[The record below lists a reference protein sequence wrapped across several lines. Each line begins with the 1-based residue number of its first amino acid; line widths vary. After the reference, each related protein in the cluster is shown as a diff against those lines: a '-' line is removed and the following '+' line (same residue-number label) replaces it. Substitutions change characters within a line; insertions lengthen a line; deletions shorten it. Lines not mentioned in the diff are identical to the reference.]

1 MNGVGNG
8 YYRDD
13 RWDDNVSRTSSTRD
27 SRRSG
32 FGYPDDRYNAQYE
45 GDRSSACERERMS
58 PYRSDPRGGGHHSNA
73 SNGYSSDNGSV
84 GSSDDGP
91 TYVLEHLATFR
102 VSPESDLIYPADGM
116 RRLLHMEKTS
126 GIWTQ
131 KMLMKLDKKWVCIQ
145 SHENGDT
152 VEKFPMELIREP
164 TAFTSDDPKELYNN
178 IFIFVVAE
186 DPKRNY
192 QNPTEMHIFQ
202 CLRISAKDVVEEVKL
217 FMSGKGASA
226 RGRGA
231 RREHIPPPPQEP
243 APEPPLANGY
253 RGDFSDSEVRGE
265 ARGPRS
271 ERSSVSHNDDVSST
285 SSEKYERDVA
295 ILNSCFDDIERFIAR
310 LQHTAAATRELERR
324 RRSRK
329 SKKKDIGDG
338 LLSMRAKP
346 PPERE
351 FVDIFQKF
359 KLSFNLLAKLKAHIH
374 DPNAPELVHF
384 LFTPLALI
392 VDASRDSNYGPN
404 LPSKVLSPM
413 LSLDA
418 IDLLTNCLTS
428 RETELWQ
435 SLGDTWCIPR
445 NMWKYNVP
453 PYQPVF
459 SSGWAP
465 ELVEDNRERSNM
477 LASEVASEAKRTRA
491 EEIRNAQ
498 REAEI
503 RQGRHRGDEY
513 GSDYYDSDR
522 REASPTP
529 GRYYPDRPR
538 SMTPPS
544 EYPQAGR
551 SDISQDSMDQ
561 PTFEKHQRQW
571 LSELKSR
578 GAKVVQV
585 TYPRTANNDKELT
598 VVRGEYLEVLDDSRK
613 WWKAMNA
620 RGQMAHVPHTI
631 VTPYSDQD
639 GSDPRRGAPP
649 PVWKDRQG
657 KKVGPPYIF
666 QHPKVPADFDSDTS
680 DDDTQIQFP
689 DYASNESS
697 DEEPPARKKSPPKKS
712 SSIPEPPPPPPPD
725 FTPTHSVARKPP
737 KKQFADIYGTTK
749 SNADLMNEELKMVL
763 ESFRRSRPHLDIV
776 KTPDVYINQS
786 STPQEVQ
793 NWLKLK
799 GFSKRITKQFEG
811 VDGEKL
817 FALDRRQLEEFCGK
831 SEGARLDSQ
840 ITIQRNISGYKTARS
855 SELRQIL
862 ARQRNKVDGGK
873 EDSKDEKIADNF
885 SFLKGYET
893 DEESEEEMESGAA
906 GGNPGTNTL
915 KEQIKKQRKKII
927 NQSFDDKA
935 SR

>member
-1 MNGVGNG
+1 
-8 YYRDD
+8 
-13 RWDDNVSRTSSTRD
+13 
-27 SRRSG
+27 
-32 FGYPDDRYNAQYE
+32 
-45 GDRSSACERERMS
+45 MS
-58 PYRSDPRGGGHHSNA
+58 PYRSDHRGHSTA

-84 GSSDDGP
+84 GSAEDGP

-102 VSPESDLIYPADGM
+102 VSPESDLVYPADGM

-131 KMLMKLDKKWVCIQ
+131 KMMLRLDKKWVCIQ

-164 TAFTSDDPKELYNN
+164 TAFTSEDPKELYNN
-178 IFIFVVAE
+178 IFIFIVAE

-202 CLRISAKDVVEEVKL
+202 CLRISAKDVVEDMKL
-217 FMSGKGASA
+217 FMSGKGVP
-226 RGRGA
+226 GRGGAA
-231 RREHIPPPPQEP
+231 RAKRGEHIPPPPQEP
-243 APEPPLANGY
+243 APEPPLGMNGY

-359 KLSFNLLAKLKAHIH
+359 KLSFNLLAKLKSHIH

-404 LPSKVLSPM
+404 LPAKVLSP
-413 LSLDA
+413 LLTADA

-435 SLGDTWCIPR
+435 NLGEAWCVPR
-445 NMWKYNVP
+445 SMWKYNVP

-465 ELVEDNRERSNM
+465 ELSESERH
-477 LASEVASEAKRTRA
+477 SEVVSDGKRV
-491 EEIRNAQ
+491 
-498 REAEI
+498 RE
-503 RQGRHRGDEY
+503 GRLRSDEY
-513 GSDYYDSDR
+513 GSDFYDSDR
-522 REASPTP
+522 REASPPPP
-529 GRYYPDRPR
+529 GRYYGHDRPR

-544 EYPQAGR
+544 EYPQAGK

-571 LSELKSR
+571 LNDLKSR
-578 GAKVVQV
+578 GAKIVQV

-613 WWKAMNA
+613 WWKAINA
-620 RGQMAHVPHTI
+620 RGQVAHVPHTI
-631 VTPYSDQD
+631 VTPYAADQD
-639 GSDPRRGAPP
+639 SKEDYRAGAQRSAPP
-649 PVWKDRQG
+649 PVWKG
-657 KKVGPPYIF
+657 KKG
-666 QHPKVPADFDSDTS
+666 
-680 DDDTQIQFP
+680 
-689 DYASNESS
+689 E
-697 DEEPPARKKSPPKKS
+697 
-712 SSIPEPPPPPPPD
+712 
-725 FTPTHSVARKPP
+725 
-737 KKQFADIYGTTK
+737 
-749 SNADLMNEELKMVL
+749 
-763 ESFRRSRPHLDIV
+763 FR
-776 KTPDVYINQS
+776 Y
-786 STPQEVQ
+786 
-793 NWLKLK
+793 
-799 GFSKRITKQFEG
+799 F
-811 VDGEKL
+811 
-817 FALDRRQLEEFCGK
+817 
-831 SEGARLDSQ
+831 
-840 ITIQRNISGYKTARS
+840 
-855 SELRQIL
+855 
-862 ARQRNKVDGGK
+862 
-873 EDSKDEKIADNF
+873 
-885 SFLKGYET
+885 
-893 DEESEEEMESGAA
+893 
-906 GGNPGTNTL
+906 
-915 KEQIKKQRKKII
+915 
-927 NQSFDDKA
+927 
-935 SR
+935 

>member
-13 RWDDNVSRTSSTRD
+13 HWDDDVSRTSSSAYDRD
-27 SRRSG
+27 
-32 FGYPDDRYNAQYE
+32 
-45 GDRSSACERERMS
+45 RMS
-58 PYRSDPRGGGHHSNA
+58 PYRSDHRGHSTA

-84 GSSDDGP
+84 GSAEDGP

-102 VSPESDLIYPADGM
+102 VSPESDLVYPADGM

-131 KMLMKLDKKWVCIQ
+131 KMMLRLDKKWVCIQ

-164 TAFTSDDPKELYNN
+164 TAFTSEDPKELYNN
-178 IFIFVVAE
+178 IFIFIVAE

-202 CLRISAKDVVEEVKL
+202 CLRISAKDVVEDMKL
-217 FMSGKGASA
+217 FMSGKGVPG
-226 RGRGA
+226 RGRAA
-231 RREHIPPPPQEP
+231 RAGRGEHIPPPPQEP
-243 APEPPLANGY
+243 APEPPLGMNGY
-253 RGDFSDSEVRGE
+253 RADFSDSEVRGE

-359 KLSFNLLAKLKAHIH
+359 KLSFNLLAKLKSHIH

-404 LPSKVLSPM
+404 LPAKVLSP
-413 LSLDA
+413 LLTADA

-435 SLGDTWCIPR
+435 NLGEAWCVPR
-445 NMWKYNVP
+445 SMWKYNVP

-465 ELVEDNRERSNM
+465 ELSESERH
-477 LASEVASEAKRTRA
+477 SEVASDGKRTR
-491 EEIRNAQ
+491 E
-498 REAEI
+498 
-503 RQGRHRGDEY
+503 GRLRSEEY
-513 GSDYYDSDR
+513 GSDFYDSDR
-522 REASPTP
+522 REASPPPP
-529 GRYYPDRPR
+529 GRYYGRDERPR

-544 EYPQAGR
+544 EYPQAER

-571 LSELKSR
+571 LNDLKSR
-578 GAKVVQV
+578 GAKIVQV

-613 WWKAMNA
+613 WWKAVNA
-620 RGQMAHVPHTI
+620 RGQVAHVPHTI
-631 VTPYSDQD
+631 VTPYAADQD
-639 GSDPRRGAPP
+639 GKEDYRAGAQRNAPP
-649 PVWKDRQG
+649 PVWKERQG
-657 KKVGPPYIF
+657 KKVGF
-666 QHPKVPADFDSDTS
+666 RNSSKQPKVPADFDSDSSEEFHKRPT
-680 DDDTQIQFP
+680 P
-689 DYASNESS
+689 GYGSNESS
-697 DEEPPARKKSPPKKS
+697 DEDAAGSRKKNST
-712 SSIPEPPPPPPPD
+712 IPAPPPPPPPD
-725 FTPTHSVARKPP
+725 FTPSNSVAKRTPKPRP
-737 KKQFADIYGTTK
+737 NNANQMYATTK
-749 SNADLMNEELKMVL
+749 SNVDMMNEELKLVL
-763 ESFRRSRPHLDIV
+763 ESFRRQRPHLDIQ
-776 KTPDVYINQS
+776 KTPDVYIYQS
-786 STPQEVQ
+786 STPLEVQ
-793 NWLKLK
+793 KWLEMK
-799 GFSKRITKQFEG
+799 GFSKRIRKQFEG

-817 FALDRRQLEEFCGK
+817 FALDRDQLILHCGK
-831 SEGARLDSQ
+831 AEGIRLDSQ
-840 ITIQRNISGYKTARS
+840 ITIQRNVTGYKTARS

-862 ARQRNKVDGGK
+862 AQRRNKVESDKTDAK
-873 EDSKDEKIADNF
+873 ESITEDF
-885 SFLKGYET
+885 SFLRDYDKTGYQT
-893 DEESEEEMESGAA
+893 DSESEDDDMEVPGASGGLA
-906 GGNPGTNTL
+906 GTL
-915 KEQIKKQRKKII
+915 KEQIKKQRKKIQ
-927 NQSFDDKA
+927 NQALDDKA

>member
-13 RWDDNVSRTSSTRD
+13 RWDDTVSRTSSFRYQREIDDDYPGDQFDARYERD
-27 SRRSG
+27 
-32 FGYPDDRYNAQYE
+32 P
-45 GDRSSACERERMS
+45 SSAGERERMS

-84 GSSDDGP
+84 GSADDGP

-102 VSPESDLIYPADGM
+102 VSHESDLIYPADGM

-131 KMLMKLDKKWVCIQ
+131 KMLMRLDKKWVYIQ

-217 FMSGKGASA
+217 FMSGKGSSA

-418 IDLLTNCLTS
+418 VDLLTNCLTS
-428 RETELWQ
+428 RETELWH

-445 NMWKYNVP
+445 NLWKYNVP

-465 ELVEDNRERSNM
+465 ELLEDNRERSNM

-529 GRYYPDRPR
+529 DRYYPDRPR

-571 LSELKSR
+571 LAELKSR
-578 GAKVVQV
+578 GAKIVQV

-598 VVRGEYLEVLDDSRK
+598 VGRGEYLEVLDDSRK
-613 WWKAMNA
+613 WWKAMNV

-639 GSDPRRGAPP
+639 GSEPRRGAPP

-657 KKVGPPYIF
+657 KK
-666 QHPKVPADFDSDTS
+666 
-680 DDDTQIQFP
+680 

-697 DEEPPARKKSPPKKS
+697 DEEPPARKKSPPKKT

-725 FTPTHSVARKPP
+725 FTPTHSVVRKKPP
-737 KKQFADIYGTTK
+737 KKQYADLYGTTK
-749 SNADLMNEELKMVL
+749 SNADLMNEELKLVL
-763 ESFRRSRPHLDIV
+763 ENFRRSRPHLDIV

-799 GFSKRITKQFEG
+799 GFSKRILKQFEG

-817 FALDRRQLEEFCGK
+817 FGLNRNELEGFCGK
-831 SEGARLDSQ
+831 TEGSRLDSQ

-862 ARQRNKVDGGK
+862 ARQRNKVEGEKDV
-873 EDSKDEKIADNF
+873 SKDEKIADNF
-885 SFLKGYET
+885 SFLKNYENCEDS
-893 DEESEEEMESGAA
+893 DEEEEEEEESGAT
-906 GGNPGTNTL
+906 GGIAGTNTL

>member
-1 MNGVGNG
+1 MNGVRNG
-8 YYRDD
+8 YYPDD
-13 RWDDNVSRTSSTRD
+13 QWDEVSRTSSSAYERD
-27 SRRSG
+27 
-32 FGYPDDRYNAQYE
+32 
-45 GDRSSACERERMS
+45 RMS
-58 PYRSDPRGGGHHSNA
+58 PYRSDPRAHSTA

-84 GSSDDGP
+84 VSTEDGP

-102 VSPESDLIYPADGM
+102 VSPESDLVYPADGM

-131 KMLMKLDKKWVCIQ
+131 KMLLRLDKKWVCIQ
-145 SHENGDT
+145 SHENGDI

-202 CLRISAKDVVEEVKL
+202 CLRISAKDVVEDVKL
-217 FMSGKGASA
+217 FMSGKGISG
-226 RGRGA
+226 RGRAA
-231 RREHIPPPPQEP
+231 RAGRGEHIPPPPQEP
-243 APEPPLANGY
+243 APEPPMANGY

-271 ERSSVSHNDDVSST
+271 ERSSVSHNDDLSST

-295 ILNSCFDDIERFIAR
+295 ILNSCFDDIERFIGR
-310 LQHTAAATRELERR
+310 LQHTAAATKELERR

-384 LFTPLALI
+384 LFTPLAII

-404 LPSKVLSPM
+404 LPSKVLSP
-413 LSLDA
+413 LLTADA
-418 IDLLTNCLTS
+418 MDLLTNCLTS
-428 RETELWQ
+428 RETELWH
-435 SLGDTWCIPR
+435 SLGETWCIPR
-445 NMWKYNVP
+445 NMWKYSVP

-465 ELVEDNRERSNM
+465 ELIEDSRERSSV

-498 REAEI
+498 REAEM
-503 RQGRHRGDEY
+503 RQGRLRGDEY
-513 GSDYYDSDR
+513 GSDFYDSDR
-522 REASPTP
+522 REPSPP
-529 GRYYPDRPR
+529 GRYYPRDERPR

-571 LSELKSR
+571 LNELKSR
-578 GAKVVQV
+578 GGKIVQV

-598 VVRGEYLEVLDDSRK
+598 VVRGEYLEVMDDSRK
-613 WWKAMNA
+613 WWKAVNA
-620 RGQMAHVPHTI
+620 RGQVAHVPHTI
-631 VTPYSDQD
+631 VTPYSADQD
-639 GSDPRRGAPP
+639 GKEDYRADVRRNAPP
-649 PVWKDRQG
+649 PVWKERQG
-657 KKVGPPYIF
+657 KKDYGNG
-666 QHPKVPADFDSDTS
+666 DSS
-680 DDDTQIQFP
+680 DDDDP
-689 DYASNESS
+689 SA
-697 DEEPPARKKSPPKKS
+697 PKS
-712 SSIPEPPPPPPPD
+712 
-725 FTPTHSVARKPP
+725 T
-737 KKQFADIYGTTK
+737 
-749 SNADLMNEELKMVL
+749 ADLMNAELKLVL
-763 ESFRRSRPHLDIV
+763 ESFRRQRPHLDIV
-776 KTPDVYINQS
+776 KTPDVYINQG
-786 STPQEVQ
+786 STPSEVQ
-793 NWLKLK
+793 SWLKMK
-799 GFSKRITKQFEG
+799 GFSKRILKQFEG
-811 VDGEKL
+811 VDGGKL
-817 FALDRRQLEEFCGK
+817 FALEKKKLEEFCGVA
-831 SEGARLDSQ
+831 EGARLASQ
-840 ITIQRNISGYKTARS
+840 ITVQRNVSGYKTARS

-862 ARQRNKVDGGK
+862 ARQRNRVDTEDKIPKASQQAK
-873 EDSKDEKIADNF
+873 EENDDDNEEQQQQYPPQLQKQQPQKQQTQLQSQPDKLEKIDKNF
-885 SFLKGYET
+885 EFLNDYDKSGYQT
-893 DEESEEEMESGAA
+893 DSESEDEAMDSR
-906 GGNPGTNTL
+906 GNPGTNTL

-927 NQSFDDKA
+927 GQSFDDKA

>member
-1 MNGVGNG
+1 MFTDGLGRQGLVIAPPGCEDGSVMNGVGNV

-13 RWDDNVSRTSSTRD
+13 HWDDVSRTSSSAYDRD
-27 SRRSG
+27 
-32 FGYPDDRYNAQYE
+32 
-45 GDRSSACERERMS
+45 RMS
-58 PYRSDPRGGGHHSNA
+58 PYRSDPRGHSAA

-84 GSSDDGP
+84 ASTDDGP

-102 VSPESDLIYPADGM
+102 VSPESDLVYPADGM

-131 KMLMKLDKKWVCIQ
+131 KMLLRLDKKWVYIQ
-145 SHENGDT
+145 SHENGDV

-202 CLRISAKDVVEEVKL
+202 CLRISAKDVVEDVKL
-217 FMSGKGASA
+217 FMSGKGVSGRGRAA
-226 RGRGA
+226 RGSRGD
-231 RREHIPPPPQEP
+231 HIPPPPQEP

-253 RGDFSDSEVRGE
+253 RGDFSDSEVRGG

-413 LSLDA
+413 LTADA

-428 RETELWQ
+428 RETDIWH

-445 NMWKYNVP
+445 NMWKYSVP

-459 SSGWAP
+459 SNGWAP
-465 ELVEDNRERSNM
+465 ELIEDSRERSNV

-503 RQGRHRGDEY
+503 RQDRLRTDDY
-513 GSDYYDSDR
+513 GSDFYDSDR
-522 REASPTP
+522 RESSPPP
-529 GRYYPDRPR
+529 GRYYPREDRPR
-538 SMTPPS
+538 SVTPPS

-571 LSELKSR
+571 LNELKAR
-578 GAKVVQV
+578 GTKIVQV

-598 VVRGEYLEVLDDSRK
+598 VVRGEYLEVMDDSRK
-613 WWKAMNA
+613 WWKAVNA
-620 RGQMAHVPHTI
+620 RGQVAHVPHTI
-631 VTPYSDQD
+631 VTPYSADQD
-639 GSDPRRGAPP
+639 GKEDYRADVRRNAPP
-649 PVWKDRQG
+649 PIWKERQG
-657 KKVGPPYIF
+657 KKADYTSLDSSEEDDTSA
-666 QHPKVPADFDSDTS
+666 HKVP
-680 DDDTQIQFP
+680 
-689 DYASNESS
+689 
-697 DEEPPARKKSPPKKS
+697 SPHKS
-712 SSIPEPPPPPPPD
+712 SSIPAPPPPPPPD
-725 FTPTHSVARKPP
+725 DSISRVLPSKPRP
-737 KKQFADIYGTTK
+737 KSAERMYGTTK
-749 SNADLMNEELKMVL
+749 STADLMNEELKMVL
-763 ESFRRSRPHLDIV
+763 ESFRRQRPHLDIV
-776 KTPDVYINQS
+776 KTPDVYINQE
-786 STPQEVQ
+786 STPEEVQ
-793 NWLKLK
+793 TWLKMK
-799 GFSKRITKQFEG
+799 GFSKRIMKQFEG
-811 VDGEKL
+811 VNGEKI
-817 FALDRRQLEEFCGK
+817 FALGRKQLEEYCGPA
-831 SEGARLDSQ
+831 EGARLFSQ
-840 ITIQRNISGYKTARS
+840 ITVQRNVSGYKTARS

-862 ARQRNKVDGGK
+862 ARQRDKVESDRS
-873 EDSKDEKIADNF
+873 SKVEKIEKNF
-885 SFLKGYET
+885 EFLEEYDKSGYQT
-893 DEESEEEMESGAA
+893 DSESEEEAVGVDR
-906 GGNPGTNTL
+906 NLGTNTL
-915 KEQIKKQRKKII
+915 KQQIKKQRKKII
-927 NQSFDDKA
+927 SQSIDDKA

>member
-1 MNGVGNG
+1 MNGV
-8 YYRDD
+8 YRDD
-13 RWDDNVSRTSSTRD
+13 PWDHD
-27 SRRSG
+27 SHAS
-32 FGYPDDRYNAQYE
+32 
-45 GDRSSACERERMS
+45 SSAYDRGRMS
-58 PYRSDPRGGGHHSNA
+58 PYRADHRGHSNA

-84 GSSDDGP
+84 SSEDGP

-102 VSPESDLIYPADGM
+102 VSPESDLVYPADGM

-131 KMLMKLDKKWVCIQ
+131 KMTLRLDKKWVYIQ
-145 SHENGDT
+145 SHENGDV

-164 TAFTSDDPKELYNN
+164 TAFTSEDPKEMYNN

-202 CLRISAKDVVEEVKL
+202 CLRISAKDVVEDMKL
-217 FMSGKGASA
+217 FMSGKGLSG
-226 RGRGA
+226 RGRAA
-231 RREHIPPPPQEP
+231 RATRAEHIPPPPQEP

-253 RGDFSDSEVRGE
+253 RAEFSDSEVRGE

-404 LPSKVLSPM
+404 LPGKVLSP
-413 LSLDA
+413 LLTADA
-418 IDLLTNCLTS
+418 VELLTNCLTS
-428 RETELWQ
+428 RETEIWQ
-435 SLGDTWCIPR
+435 SLGETWCIPR
-445 NMWKYNVP
+445 SSWKYSVP

-459 SSGWAP
+459 SNGWAP
-465 ELVEDNRERSNM
+465 ELADDSRDRSSV
-477 LASEVASEAKRTRA
+477 LASEVATEVKRTRA
-491 EEIRNAQ
+491 EDIRSAQ
-498 REAEI
+498 HEENCVYAEI
-503 RQGRHRGDEY
+503 RQGRLRGDEY
-513 GSDYYDSDR
+513 SSDFYDSDR
-522 REASPTP
+522 REPSPP
-529 GRYYPDRPR
+529 LGRYYAREDRPR

-551 SDISQDSMDQ
+551 SDISQESVDQ
-561 PTFEKHQRQW
+561 STFDKHQQRW
-571 LSELKSR
+571 LSDLKAR
-578 GAKVVQV
+578 GAKIVQV

-613 WWKAMNA
+613 WWKAVNA
-620 RGQMAHVPHTI
+620 RGQAAHVPHTI
-631 VTPYSDQD
+631 VTPYTPDQD
-639 GSDPRRGAPP
+639 EVQRVAPQP
-649 PVWKDRQG
+649 WKERQG
-657 KKVGPPYIF
+657 KKGKADDSSEDEAPSPRKAKPNNI
-666 QHPKVPADFDSDTS
+666 PA
-680 DDDTQIQFP
+680 
-689 DYASNESS
+689 
-697 DEEPPARKKSPPKKS
+697 
-712 SSIPEPPPPPPPD
+712 PPPLPRADPAEAPVVAKFRSNPR
-725 FTPTHSVARKPP
+725 PTNGD
-737 KKQFADIYGTTK
+737 QMYGTTK
-749 SNADLMNEELKMVL
+749 STADLMNAELKMVL
-763 ESFRRSRPHLDIV
+763 ESFRRQRPHLEIV
-776 KTPDVYINQS
+776 KTPDVFINQK
-786 STPQEVQ
+786 STPEEVQ
-793 NWLKLK
+793 AWLKDK
-799 GFSKRITKQFEG
+799 AFSKRIMKQFEG
-811 VDGEKL
+811 VDGEKM
-817 FALDRRQLEEFCGK
+817 FTLDKNKLEEYCGPR
-831 SEGARLDSQ
+831 EGARLYSQ
-840 ITIQRNISGYKTARS
+840 ITVQRNVSGFKTARS

-862 ARQRNKVDGGK
+862 AKQRNKVESDATSKVQKVEKDFEFLEEYDKSGYQT
-873 EDSKDEKIADNF
+873 DS
-885 SFLKGYET
+885 
-893 DEESEEEMESGAA
+893 ESEEEPAA
-906 GGNPGTNTL
+906 TNGNPGTNTL

-927 NQSFDDKA
+927 NQSFND
-935 SR
+935 

>member
-1 MNGVGNG
+1 MNGV
-8 YYRDD
+8 YRDD
-13 RWDDNVSRTSSTRD
+13 PWDHD
-27 SRRSG
+27 SHAS
-32 FGYPDDRYNAQYE
+32 
-45 GDRSSACERERMS
+45 SSAYERGRMS
-58 PYRSDPRGGGHHSNA
+58 PYRADHRGHSNA

-84 GSSDDGP
+84 SSEDGP

-102 VSPESDLIYPADGM
+102 VSPESDLVYPADGM

-131 KMLMKLDKKWVCIQ
+131 KMTLRLDKKWVYIQ
-145 SHENGDT
+145 SHENGDV

-164 TAFTSDDPKELYNN
+164 TAFTSEDPKEMYNN

-202 CLRISAKDVVEEVKL
+202 CLRISAKDVVEDMKL
-217 FMSGKGASA
+217 FMSGKGLSG
-226 RGRGA
+226 RGRAA
-231 RREHIPPPPQEP
+231 RATRAEHIPPPPQEP

-253 RGDFSDSEVRGE
+253 RAEFSDSEVRGE

-404 LPSKVLSPM
+404 LPGKVLSP
-413 LSLDA
+413 LLTADA
-418 IDLLTNCLTS
+418 VELLTNCLTS
-428 RETELWQ
+428 RETEIWQ
-435 SLGDTWCIPR
+435 SLGETWCIPR
-445 NMWKYNVP
+445 SSWKYSVP

-459 SSGWAP
+459 SNGWAP
-465 ELVEDNRERSNM
+465 ELADDSRDRSSV
-477 LASEVASEAKRTRA
+477 LASEVATEVKRTRA
-491 EEIRNAQ
+491 EDIRSAQ
-498 REAEI
+498 HEAEI
-503 RQGRHRGDEY
+503 RQGRLRGDEY
-513 GSDYYDSDR
+513 SSDFYDSDR
-522 REASPTP
+522 REPSPP
-529 GRYYPDRPR
+529 LGRYYAREDRPR

-551 SDISQDSMDQ
+551 SDISQESVDQ
-561 PTFEKHQRQW
+561 STFDKHQQRW
-571 LSELKSR
+571 LSDLKAR
-578 GAKVVQV
+578 GAKIVQV

-613 WWKAMNA
+613 WWKAVNA
-620 RGQMAHVPHTI
+620 RGQAAHVPHTI
-631 VTPYSDQD
+631 VTPYTPDQD
-639 GSDPRRGAPP
+639 EVQRVAPQP
-649 PVWKDRQG
+649 WKERQG
-657 KKVGPPYIF
+657 KKGKADDSSEDEAPSPRKAKPNNIPAPP
-666 QHPKVPADFDSDTS
+666 PLPPADPAEAPVVAKFR
-680 DDDTQIQFP
+680 
-689 DYASNESS
+689 SN
-697 DEEPPARKKSPPKKS
+697 PR
-712 SSIPEPPPPPPPD
+712 
-725 FTPTHSVARKPP
+725 PTNGD
-737 KKQFADIYGTTK
+737 QMYGTTR
-749 SNADLMNEELKMVL
+749 STADLMNAELKMVL
-763 ESFRRSRPHLDIV
+763 ESFRRQRPHLEIV
-776 KTPDVYINQS
+776 KTPDVFINQK
-786 STPQEVQ
+786 STPEEVQ
-793 NWLKLK
+793 AWLKDK
-799 GFSKRITKQFEG
+799 AFSKRIMKQFEG
-811 VDGEKL
+811 VDGEKM
-817 FALDRRQLEEFCGK
+817 FTLDKNKLEEYCGPR
-831 SEGARLDSQ
+831 EGARLYSQ
-840 ITIQRNISGYKTARS
+840 ITVQRNVSGFKTARS

-862 ARQRNKVDGGK
+862 AKQRNKVESDATSKVQKVEKDFEFLEEYDKSGYQT
-873 EDSKDEKIADNF
+873 DS
-885 SFLKGYET
+885 
-893 DEESEEEMESGAA
+893 ESEEEPAA
-906 GGNPGTNTL
+906 TNGNPGTNTL

-927 NQSFDDKA
+927 NQSFND
-935 SR
+935 

>member
-1 MNGVGNG
+1 MNGV
-8 YYRDD
+8 YRDD
-13 RWDDNVSRTSSTRD
+13 PWDHDSHASSYRYHEEPAVPGWGAD
-27 SRRSG
+27 
-32 FGYPDDRYNAQYE
+32 YP
-45 GDRSSACERERMS
+45 SSAYERGRMS
-58 PYRSDPRGGGHHSNA
+58 PYRADHRGHSNA

-84 GSSDDGP
+84 SSEDGP

-102 VSPESDLIYPADGM
+102 VSPESDLVYPADGM

-131 KMLMKLDKKWVCIQ
+131 KMTLRLDKKWVYIQ
-145 SHENGDT
+145 SHENGDV

-164 TAFTSDDPKELYNN
+164 TAFTSEDPKEMYNN

-202 CLRISAKDVVEEVKL
+202 CLRISAKDVVEDMKL
-217 FMSGKGASA
+217 FMSGKGLSG
-226 RGRGA
+226 RGRAA
-231 RREHIPPPPQEP
+231 RATRAEHIPPPPQEP

-253 RGDFSDSEVRGE
+253 RAEFSDSEVRGE

-404 LPSKVLSPM
+404 LPGKVLSP
-413 LSLDA
+413 LLTADA
-418 IDLLTNCLTS
+418 VELLTNCLTS
-428 RETELWQ
+428 RETEIWQ
-435 SLGDTWCIPR
+435 SLGETWCIPR
-445 NMWKYNVP
+445 SSWKYSVP

-459 SSGWAP
+459 SNGWAP
-465 ELVEDNRERSNM
+465 ELADDSRDRSSV
-477 LASEVASEAKRTRA
+477 LASEVATEVKRTRA
-491 EEIRNAQ
+491 EDIRSAQ
-498 REAEI
+498 HEAEI
-503 RQGRHRGDEY
+503 RQGRLRGDEY
-513 GSDYYDSDR
+513 SSDFYDSDR
-522 REASPTP
+522 REPSPP
-529 GRYYPDRPR
+529 LGRYYAREDRPR

-551 SDISQDSMDQ
+551 SDISQESVDQ
-561 PTFEKHQRQW
+561 STFDKHQQRW
-571 LSELKSR
+571 LSDLKAR
-578 GAKVVQV
+578 GAKIVQV

-613 WWKAMNA
+613 WWKAVNA
-620 RGQMAHVPHTI
+620 RGQAAHVPHTI
-631 VTPYSDQD
+631 VTPYTPDQD
-639 GSDPRRGAPP
+639 EVQRVAPQP
-649 PVWKDRQG
+649 WKERQG
-657 KKVGPPYIF
+657 KKGKADDSSEDEAPSPRKAKPNNIPAPP
-666 QHPKVPADFDSDTS
+666 PLPPADPAEAPVVAKFR
-680 DDDTQIQFP
+680 
-689 DYASNESS
+689 SN
-697 DEEPPARKKSPPKKS
+697 PR
-712 SSIPEPPPPPPPD
+712 
-725 FTPTHSVARKPP
+725 PTNGD
-737 KKQFADIYGTTK
+737 QMYGTTR
-749 SNADLMNEELKMVL
+749 STADLMNAELKMVL
-763 ESFRRSRPHLDIV
+763 ESFRRQRPHLEIV
-776 KTPDVYINQS
+776 KTPDVFINQK
-786 STPQEVQ
+786 STPEEVQ
-793 NWLKLK
+793 AWLKDK
-799 GFSKRITKQFEG
+799 AFSKRIMKQFEG
-811 VDGEKL
+811 VDGEKM
-817 FALDRRQLEEFCGK
+817 FTLDKNKLEEYCGPR
-831 SEGARLDSQ
+831 EGARLYSQ
-840 ITIQRNISGYKTARS
+840 ITVQRNVSGFKTARS

-862 ARQRNKVDGGK
+862 AKQRNKVESDATSKVQKVEKDFEFLEEYDKSGYQTDSGK
-873 EDSKDEKIADNF
+873 V
-885 SFLKGYET
+885 
-893 DEESEEEMESGAA
+893 
-906 GGNPGTNTL
+906 
-915 KEQIKKQRKKII
+915 
-927 NQSFDDKA
+927 
-935 SR
+935 

>member
-13 RWDDNVSRTSSTRD
+13 RWDDNVSRTSS
-27 SRRSG
+27 
-32 FGYPDDRYNAQYE
+32 
-45 GDRSSACERERMS
+45 SAYERERMS
-58 PYRSDPRGGGHHSNA
+58 PYRSDPRGVGHPSNA

-84 GSSDDGP
+84 GSTDDGP

-102 VSPESDLIYPADGM
+102 VSPEADLVYPADGM

-131 KMLMKLDKKWVCIQ
+131 KMLMKLDKKWVFIQ

-178 IFIFVVAE
+178 IFIFIVVE

-202 CLRISAKDVVEEVKL
+202 CLRISAKDVVEDVKL
-217 FMSGKGASA
+217 FMSGKGVPG
-226 RGRGA
+226 RGRAA
-231 RREHIPPPPQEP
+231 RASRGEHIPPPPEEP

-359 KLSFNLLAKLKAHIH
+359 KLSFNLLAKLKVHIH

-392 VDASRDSNYGPN
+392 VDASKDSNYGPN

-418 IDLLTNCLTS
+418 VDLLTNCLSS
-428 RETELWQ
+428 RETELWH
-435 SLGDTWCIPR
+435 SLGDTWVIPK

-465 ELVEDNRERSNM
+465 ELLEDNRERSNI

-498 REAEI
+498 REAEM

-529 GRYYPDRPR
+529 GRYYADRPR
-538 SMTPPS
+538 SMTPPL
-544 EYPQAGR
+544 EYPQGAR

-571 LSELKSR
+571 LAELKSR
-578 GAKVVQV
+578 GAKIVQV

-598 VVRGEYLEVLDDSRK
+598 VVRGEYLEVMDDSRK

-631 VTPYSDQD
+631 VTPYSEQD
-639 GSDPRRGAPP
+639 GTDARRNAPP

-657 KKVGPPYIF
+657 KKDYTSN
-666 QHPKVPADFDSDTS
+666 DSS
-680 DDDTQIQFP
+680 
-689 DYASNESS
+689 E
-697 DEEPPARKKSPPKKS
+697 EEPPARKKSPPKKTI

-725 FTPTHSVARKPP
+725 FTPESSISRRPP
-737 KKQFADIYGTTK
+737 KKQYADMYGSTK
-749 SNADLMNEELKMVL
+749 STVDLMNEELKMVL
-763 ESFRRSRPHLDIV
+763 ETFRRTRPHLDIV

-786 STPQEVQ
+786 STPGEVQ
-793 NWLKLK
+793 SWLQLK

-811 VDGEKL
+811 VSGEKL
-817 FALDRRQLEEFCGK
+817 FALDRKQLEEFCGK
-831 SEGARLDSQ
+831 LEGARLDSQ

-855 SELRQIL
+855 SEFAQIL
-862 ARQRNKVDGGK
+862 ARRRNKVEEEK
-873 EDSKDEKIADNF
+873 DSAREAEKDSAREAEKISARKAEKDSARDQKITENF
-885 SFLKGYET
+885 SFLQDYDNKPGYQT
-893 DEESEEEMESGAA
+893 DEESEEDFRAA
-906 GGNPGTNTL
+906 AGNPGTNTL

-927 NQSFDDKA
+927 NQSFDGKP

>member
-13 RWDDNVSRTSSTRD
+13 PWDNDSRTSSSAYDRD
-27 SRRSG
+27 
-32 FGYPDDRYNAQYE
+32 
-45 GDRSSACERERMS
+45 RMS
-58 PYRSDPRGGGHHSNA
+58 PYRSDPRGHSTA

-84 GSSDDGP
+84 VSTEDGP

-102 VSPESDLIYPADGM
+102 VSPESDLVYPADGM

-131 KMLMKLDKKWVCIQ
+131 KMLLRLDKKWVYIQ
-145 SHENGDT
+145 SHENGDV

-164 TAFTSDDPKELYNN
+164 TAFTSEDPKELYNN

-202 CLRISAKDVVEEVKL
+202 CLRISAKDVVEDVKL
-217 FMSGKGASA
+217 FMSGKGVPG
-226 RGRGA
+226 RGRAA
-231 RREHIPPPPQEP
+231 RAGRGEHIPPPPQEP

-295 ILNSCFDDIERFIAR
+295 ILNSCFDDIERFIGR
-310 LQHTAAATRELERR
+310 LEHTAAATRELERR

-359 KLSFNLLAKLKAHIH
+359 KLSFILLAKLKAHIH

-384 LFTPLALI
+384 LFTPLAII
-392 VDASRDSNYGPN
+392 VDASRDSNYGAN
-404 LPSKVLSPM
+404 LPTKVLSP
-413 LSLDA
+413 LLTADA

-445 NMWKYNVP
+445 NMWKYDVR

-465 ELVEDNRERSNM
+465 ELIEDSRERSNV

-498 REAEI
+498 REAEM
-503 RQGRHRGDEY
+503 RQGRLRTDEY
-513 GSDYYDSDR
+513 GSDFYDSDR
-522 REASPTP
+522 REPSPSP
-529 GRYYPDRPR
+529 GRYYPRDERPR

-551 SDISQDSMDQ
+551 SDISQDSVDQ

-571 LSELKSR
+571 LNDLKSR
-578 GAKVVQV
+578 GAKIVQV

-598 VVRGEYLEVLDDSRK
+598 VVRGEYLEVMDDSRK
-613 WWKAMNA
+613 WWKAINA
-620 RGQMAHVPHTI
+620 RGQVAHVPHTI
-631 VTPYSDQD
+631 VTPYAADQD
-639 GSDPRRGAPP
+639 GKEDYRADVRRNAPA
-649 PVWKDRQG
+649 PVWKERQG
-657 KKVGPPYIF
+657 KKA
-666 QHPKVPADFDSDTS
+666 PAVFELESSEEDLSSHT
-680 DDDTQIQFP
+680 P
-689 DYASNESS
+689 DYTNADSS
-697 DEEPPARKKSPPKKS
+697 DEDEPSARKKL
-712 SSIPEPPPPPPPD
+712 SSIPAPPPPPPPD
-725 FTPTHSVARKPP
+725 FAPDEPVTPRITKKSRP
-737 KKQFADIYGTTK
+737 KTAERMYGTTK
-749 SNADLMNEELKMVL
+749 STADLMNEELRMVL
-763 ESFRRSRPHLDIV
+763 ESFRRQRPHLEIV
-776 KTPDVYINQS
+776 KTPDVYINQG
-786 STPQEVQ
+786 STPEEVQ
-793 NWLKLK
+793 SWLKLK
-799 GFSKRITKQFEG
+799 GFSKRIMKQFEG
-811 VDGEKL
+811 IDGTKL
-817 FALDRRQLEEFCGK
+817 FALDKKQLEEFCGV
-831 SEGARLDSQ
+831 SEGARLASQ
-840 ITIQRNISGYKTARS
+840 ITVQRNVSGYKTARS

-862 ARQRNKVDGGK
+862 ARQRNKVEKVEPDRNSKVDKIEENFGFL
-873 EDSKDEKIADNF
+873 EDYESK
-885 SFLKGYET
+885 SGYQS
-893 DEESEEEMESGAA
+893 DSESEEEIPR
-906 GGNPGTNTL
+906 GNPGMNTL

-927 NQSFDDKA
+927 GQNFEDKA

>member
-13 RWDDNVSRTSSTRD
+13 QWDEVSRAS
-27 SRRSG
+27 
-32 FGYPDDRYNAQYE
+32 
-45 GDRSSACERERMS
+45 SSAYDRDRMS
-58 PYRSDPRGGGHHSNA
+58 PYRSDPRGHSTA

-84 GSSDDGP
+84 VSTEDGP

-102 VSPESDLIYPADGM
+102 VSPESDLVFPADGM

-131 KMLMKLDKKWVCIQ
+131 KMLLRLDKKWVCIQ

-202 CLRISAKDVVEEVKL
+202 CLRVSAKDVVEDVKL
-217 FMSGKGASA
+217 YMSGKGISG
-226 RGRGA
+226 RGRAVRAG
-231 RREHIPPPPQEP
+231 RGEHIPPPPQEP

-253 RGDFSDSEVRGE
+253 RADFSDSEVRGE

-271 ERSSVSHNDDVSST
+271 ERSSVSHNDDISST

-295 ILNSCFDDIERFIAR
+295 ILNSCFDDIERFIGR
-310 LQHTAAATRELERR
+310 LQHTAAATKELERR

-384 LFTPLALI
+384 LFTPLAII
-392 VDASRDSNYGPN
+392 VDASRDSNYGSN
-404 LPSKVLSPM
+404 LPSKVLSP
-413 LSLDA
+413 LLTADA
-418 IDLLTNCLTS
+418 MDLLTNCLTS
-428 RETELWQ
+428 RETELWH

-459 SSGWAP
+459 SNGWAP
-465 ELVEDNRERSNM
+465 ELLEDSRDRSSV

-498 REAEI
+498 REAEM
-503 RQGRHRGDEY
+503 RQGRLRGDDY
-513 GSDYYDSDR
+513 GSDFYDSDR
-522 REASPTP
+522 REPSPTP
-529 GRYYPDRPR
+529 GRYYPRDERPR

-571 LSELKSR
+571 LNELKAR
-578 GAKVVQV
+578 GAKIVQV

-598 VVRGEYLEVLDDSRK
+598 VVRGEYLEVMDDSRK
-613 WWKAMNA
+613 WWKAVNA
-620 RGQMAHVPHTI
+620 RGQVAHVPHTI
-631 VTPYSDQD
+631 VTPYSADQD
-639 GSDPRRGAPP
+639 GKEDYRADVRRNAPP
-649 PVWKDRQG
+649 PVWKERQG
-657 KKVGPPYIF
+657 KK
-666 QHPKVPADFDSDTS
+666 
-680 DDDTQIQFP
+680 
-689 DYASNESS
+689 DYPNVDSS
-697 DEEPPARKKSPPKKS
+697 DEDDPSARKKSSPHKS
-712 SSIPEPPPPPPPD
+712 TIIPVPPPPPPPGFAPD
-725 FTPTHSVARKPP
+725 ETVSRVPSKPRP
-737 KKQFADIYGTTK
+737 KNADQMYGTTK
-749 SNADLMNEELKMVL
+749 SSADLMNAELKLVL
-763 ESFRRSRPHLDIV
+763 ESFRRQRPHLDIV
-776 KTPDVYINQS
+776 KTPDVYISQQS
-786 STPQEVQ
+786 SPEEVQ
-793 NWLKLK
+793 SWLKIK
-799 GFSKRITKQFEG
+799 GFSKRIMKQFEG

-817 FALDRRQLEEFCGK
+817 FALDKSKLLEFCGP
-831 SEGARLDSQ
+831 SEGARLASQ
-840 ITIQRNISGYKTARS
+840 ITVQRNVAGYKTARS

-862 ARQRNKVDGGK
+862 ARQRNKVDIEGKAIVK
-873 EDSKDEKIADNF
+873 EDQETQQEAQQEAQQTRQQQQYDNKSKVEKIEK
-885 SFLKGYET
+885 SFEFLEVYDKSDYQT
-893 DEESEEEMESGAA
+893 DSDSEEEADSR
-906 GGNPGTNTL
+906 GNRGTNTL

-927 NQSFDDKA
+927 GQSFDDKA

>member
-1 MNGVGNG
+1 MNGV
-8 YYRDD
+8 YRDD
-13 RWDDNVSRTSSTRD
+13 PWDHDSHASSYRYHEEPAVPGWGAD
-27 SRRSG
+27 
-32 FGYPDDRYNAQYE
+32 YP
-45 GDRSSACERERMS
+45 SSAYERGRMS
-58 PYRSDPRGGGHHSNA
+58 PYRADHRGHSNA

-84 GSSDDGP
+84 SSEDGP

-102 VSPESDLIYPADGM
+102 VSPESDLVYPADGM

-131 KMLMKLDKKWVCIQ
+131 KMTLRLDKKWVYIQ
-145 SHENGDT
+145 SHENGDV

-164 TAFTSDDPKELYNN
+164 TAFTSEDPKEMYNN

-202 CLRISAKDVVEEVKL
+202 CLRISAKDVVEDMKL
-217 FMSGKGASA
+217 FMSGKGLSG
-226 RGRGA
+226 RGRAA
-231 RREHIPPPPQEP
+231 RATRAEHIPPPPQEP

-253 RGDFSDSEVRGE
+253 RAEFSDSEVRGE

-404 LPSKVLSPM
+404 LPGKVLSP
-413 LSLDA
+413 LLTADA
-418 IDLLTNCLTS
+418 VELLTNCLTS
-428 RETELWQ
+428 RETEIWQ
-435 SLGDTWCIPR
+435 SLGETWCIPR
-445 NMWKYNVP
+445 SSWKYSVP

-459 SSGWAP
+459 SNGWAP
-465 ELVEDNRERSNM
+465 ELADDSRDRSSV
-477 LASEVASEAKRTRA
+477 LASEVATEVKRTRA
-491 EEIRNAQ
+491 EDIRSAQ
-498 REAEI
+498 HEAEI
-503 RQGRHRGDEY
+503 RQGRLRGDEY
-513 GSDYYDSDR
+513 SSDFYDSDR
-522 REASPTP
+522 REPSPP
-529 GRYYPDRPR
+529 LGRYYAREDRPR

-551 SDISQDSMDQ
+551 SDISQESVDQ
-561 PTFEKHQRQW
+561 STFDKHQQRW
-571 LSELKSR
+571 LSDLKAR
-578 GAKVVQV
+578 GAKIVQV

-613 WWKAMNA
+613 WWKAVNA
-620 RGQMAHVPHTI
+620 RGQAAHVPHTI
-631 VTPYSDQD
+631 VTPYTPDQD
-639 GSDPRRGAPP
+639 EVQRVAPQP
-649 PVWKDRQG
+649 WKERQG
-657 KKVGPPYIF
+657 KKGKADDSSEDEAPSPRKAKPNNIPAPP
-666 QHPKVPADFDSDTS
+666 PLPPADPAEAPVVAKFR
-680 DDDTQIQFP
+680 
-689 DYASNESS
+689 SN
-697 DEEPPARKKSPPKKS
+697 PR
-712 SSIPEPPPPPPPD
+712 
-725 FTPTHSVARKPP
+725 PTNGD
-737 KKQFADIYGTTK
+737 QMYGTTR
-749 SNADLMNEELKMVL
+749 STADLMNAELKMVL
-763 ESFRRSRPHLDIV
+763 ESFRRQRPHLEIV
-776 KTPDVYINQS
+776 KTPDVFINQK
-786 STPQEVQ
+786 STPEEVQ
-793 NWLKLK
+793 AWLKDK
-799 GFSKRITKQFEG
+799 AFSKRIMKQFEG
-811 VDGEKL
+811 VDGEKM
-817 FALDRRQLEEFCGK
+817 FTLDKNKLEEYCGPR
-831 SEGARLDSQ
+831 EGARLYSQ
-840 ITIQRNISGYKTARS
+840 ITVQRNVSGFKTARS

-862 ARQRNKVDGGK
+862 AKQRNKVESDATSKVQKVEKDFEFLEEYDKSGYQT
-873 EDSKDEKIADNF
+873 DS
-885 SFLKGYET
+885 
-893 DEESEEEMESGAA
+893 ESEEEPAA
-906 GGNPGTNTL
+906 TNGNPGTNTL

-927 NQSFDDKA
+927 NQSFND
-935 SR
+935 